1 MQNYVINNNPL
12 QALKI
17 LDEMKEKGLE
27 PDLPVY
33 TTLVNCLRKGRKLE
47 KCWEVN
53 KKMIENGVEAD
64 ETFTGV
70 MLKVFA
76 AVKNL

>member
-1 MQNYVINNNPL
+1 MQNYVINNDPFM
-12 QALKI
+12 ALKI

-33 TTLVNCLRKGRKLE
+33 TTLVNCFRQGRKLQ

-53 KKMIENGVEAD
+53 KKMRESGI
-64 ETFTGV
+64 
-70 MLKVFA
+70 
-76 AVKNL
+76 